1 MGTALEEG
9 VAVPHA
15 RFPNLKRPVVIF
27 GRAPAGIDWNS
38 PDAQPTSFI
47 FLFLT
52 PEKDDVQVQILS
64 LIAKTMTQSN
74 VREELRKAADTNG
87 IWNVLRDAFMQ
98 HRIVRK

>member
-1 MGTALEEG
+1 L
-9 VAVPHA
+9 
-15 RFPNLKRPVVIF
+15 
-27 GRAPAGIDWNS
+27 
-38 PDAQPTSFI
+38 
-47 FLFLT
+47 LT